1 MMCAIKTYLINIRS
15 SSTLNAIT
23 LDRANW
29 YKKDM
34 NELKL

>member
-1 MMCAIKTYLINIRS
+1 MYAIRTYLINIS
-15 SSTLNAIT
+15 SSGTLNAIT
-23 LDRANW
+23 LDMANW